1 MKKYIRNLLTLALVA
16 TSACLVTPC
25 QAQTSVKSKSEN
37 PNNII
42 PVSSQSPTAVDTNIS
57 NTSSNSTNSTNNKPI
72 ASSNATAPATK
83 PNPRIPISSRVFT
96 APSMEQ

>member
-1 MKKYIRNLLTLALVA
+1 MNQYIRNLLALALVA
-16 TSACLVTPC
+16 NSAWLVIPC
-25 QAQTSVKSKSEN
+25 KAQTPVKSKSEN

-42 PVSSQSPTAVDTNIS
+42 PVSSQSPIAVDTNIS

-72 ASSNATAPATK
+72 ASSNPIPATK
-83 PNPRIPISSRVFT
+83 PNPRIPISSRVFA

>member
-1 MKKYIRNLLTLALVA
+1 MNQYIRNLLALALVA
-16 TSACLVTPC
+16 TSAGIVTPLR
-25 QAQTSVKSKSEN
+25 AQTPVKSKSEN

-42 PVSSQSPTAVDTNIS
+42 PVFSQSPAAVDRNIS
-57 NTSSNSTNSTNNKPI
+57 KTSSNSTNSTNNKPI
-72 ASSNATAPATK
+72 ASSNAIPATK